1 MWVSVGGQQGFNTNV
16 TVHVAFSFT
25 LKLSGLHPV
34 IKNENTESKVRS
46 VKAKMKETQSILIVF
61 FFVH

>member
-1 MWVSVGGQQGFNTNV
+1 MGSKGLIPMF

-34 IKNENTESKVRS
+34 IKKENTESKVRS